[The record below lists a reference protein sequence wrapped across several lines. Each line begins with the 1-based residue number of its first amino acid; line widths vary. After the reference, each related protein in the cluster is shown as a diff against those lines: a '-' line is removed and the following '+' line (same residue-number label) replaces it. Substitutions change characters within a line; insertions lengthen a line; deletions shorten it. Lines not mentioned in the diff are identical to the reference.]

1 MKRRAFIAGLGAA
14 AGSSVIWPLA
24 ARAQQRTRRIGVLV
38 TALTADDPQWQHRG
52 NAFVQGLQQ
61 LGWTDGRNIRIDY
74 RFGLG
79 DPARLRKSAAELIA
93 LMPDL
98 ILSAGPAIETIADA
112 APSMPIVF
120 ANVQD
125 PVGNAF
131 VASLARPGGNVTGF
145 MSAEFGLSAKS
156 LELLKAI
163 APKVTRVAILRTPT
177 VGTGPVGALQAA
189 APSYGVELTP
199 FLIRQ
204 TSDIERDI
212 AGFARGEN
220 DGMIVLGAGIAQD
233 QRTAMITSAARHRL
247 PAVYQFRGIVDEGG
261 LISSGIDQAE
271 PYRLAAGYVD
281 RILKGEKPADLPV
294 QAPNKLELVINLK
307 TAKALGLTVPPT
319 LLAIAD
325 EVIE

>member
-1 MKRRAFIAGLGAA
+1 MKRRAFIAGLGGAA
-14 AGSSVIWPLA
+14 IWPLA

-38 TALTADDPQWQHRG
+38 SGLPADDPEWQHRG
-52 NAFVQGLQQ
+52 TAFVQGLQQ
-61 LGWTDGRNIRIDY
+61 LGWTEGRNIRIDY

-79 DPARLRKSAAELIA
+79 DPARSRKFAAELIA

-98 ILSAGPAIETIADA
+98 IFAAGPGGIEPVQEA

-120 ANVQD
+120 ANVPD
-125 PVGNAF
+125 PVGNGF

-145 MSAEFGLSAKS
+145 MSTEFGVSAKS

-163 APKVTRVAILRTPT
+163 APKVTRVAVLRQPVT
-177 VGTGPVGALQAA
+177 GTGPLGAVQAA

-199 FLIRQ
+199 FIIRG
-204 TSDIERDI
+204 TPEIERDV
-212 AGFARGEN
+212 AGFAHGES
-220 DGMIVLGAGIAQD
+220 DGMVVLGAGITQD
-233 QRTAMITSAARHRL
+233 QRAAIIRSAARHRL
-247 PAVYQFRGIVDEGG
+247 PAAYQFRRFVEEGA
-261 LISSGIDQAE
+261 LISSGPDQAE

-281 RILKGEKPADLPV
+281 RVLKGEKPADLPV

-325 EVIE
+325 EVLE